1 MSCHLFSFFVSYTKA
16 STGFSPTRALYIP
29 FIFHLLSHLFYFFFN
44 HSRNH
49 SQTELYKPLFYH
61 ILKGEQADILREFL
75 EKHRAEVKHVILTE
89 YDEELHSK
97 TLYEEGLSIGVQA
110 FRQSLLQYIG
120 RKWPI
125 TEELKEKIEA
135 ENSLETLQHRM
146 TLAWDC
152 NSIEELSRQILPPD
166 ALPS

>member
-1 MSCHLFSFFVSYTKA
+1 MLEEAVD
-16 STGFSPTRALYIP
+16 RAVLHCI
-29 FIFHLLSHLFYFFFN
+29 
-44 HSRNH
+44 
-49 SQTELYKPLFYH
+49 
-61 ILKGEQADILREFL
+61 QADVLREFL

-89 YDEELHSK
+89 YNEELHAK

-135 ENSLETLQHRM
+135 ENNLETLQHWM

-152 NSIEELSRQILPPD
+152 DSIEELSRQILASD
-166 ALPS
+166 ALPDRPHIIDLNS

>member
-1 MSCHLFSFFVSYTKA
+1 M
-16 STGFSPTRALYIP
+16 
-29 FIFHLLSHLFYFFFN
+29 
-44 HSRNH
+44 
-49 SQTELYKPLFYH
+49 
-61 ILKGEQADILREFL
+61 
-75 EKHRAEVKHVILTE
+75 ILTE
-89 YDEELHSK
+89 YDEDLRSK
-97 TLYEEGLSIGVQA
+97 TLYEEGLSIDVQA

-135 ENSLETLQHRM
+135 ENSLETLQHWM

-166 ALPS
+166 TLPS